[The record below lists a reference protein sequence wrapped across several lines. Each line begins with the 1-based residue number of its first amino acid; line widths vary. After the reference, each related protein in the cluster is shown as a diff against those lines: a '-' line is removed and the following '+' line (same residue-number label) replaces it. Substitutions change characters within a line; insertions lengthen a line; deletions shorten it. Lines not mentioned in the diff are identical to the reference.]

1 MGGVCVIRNISTI
14 GHTSLYF
21 LAMLL
26 SSSFVWWLVKL
37 LVNGGRWQRGLENNS
52 GVFVGGSEQVFS
64 TSYGNSVTN
73 DH

>member
-1 MGGVCVIRNISTI
+1 
-14 GHTSLYF
+14 
-21 LAMLL
+21 MLL

-37 LVNGGRWQRGLENNS
+37 LVNGGRWQCGLENNS
-52 GVFVGGSEQVFS
+52 GVFVGGYEQVFS